1 MVVIVIQQYLQLVVL
16 VGPVTSAPGGSNA
29 QATSPV
35 QSIVNFGTGG
45 AQHGIAYSEQN
56 AAVAGSGANGTCFT
70 GGSGG
75 GSVRG
80 STLVLLDLLVEMQKI
95 EVEEVVVDVITM
107 HVMEVLETLLELMQ
121 VVNILV
127 QVVVIMELV
136 V

>member
-1 MVVIVIQQYLQLVVL
+1 MAHMVVIVIQQYLQLVAL
-16 VGPVTSAPGGSNA
+16 VVPVCTGGSNA

-56 AAVAGSGANGTCFT
+56 AGSGANGTCFN

-80 STLVLLDLLVEMQKI
+80 GW
-95 EVEEVVVDVITM
+95 
-107 HVMEVLETLLELMQ
+107 
-121 VVNILV
+121 
-127 QVVVIMELV
+127 
-136 V
+136 